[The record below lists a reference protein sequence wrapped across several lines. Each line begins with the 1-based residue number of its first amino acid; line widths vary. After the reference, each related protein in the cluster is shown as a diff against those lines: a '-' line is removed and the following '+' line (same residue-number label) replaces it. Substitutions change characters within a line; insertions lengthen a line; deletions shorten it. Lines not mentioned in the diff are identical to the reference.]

1 MSLFVKL
8 CGLRTPQDVEAA
20 IAAEASAVGFVMTES
35 PRRVSVAEAAHLR
48 SLLPARILAV
58 AVFHDPSRHLIEQV
72 QNEMA
77 PDLFQAEPRVLQG
90 LLPRSRILPVVAEG
104 PDLAARAQSAL
115 EVTDAG
121 WVLVDS
127 SARGGTGRRVAWDDL
142 VSLPSRS
149 RLVLAGGLTPD
160 NVAEAVLTV
169 RPGGV
174 DVSSGVEQAPGAKD
188 HGLMREFVIAARSVE
203 FQDEVTV

>member
-1 MSLFVKL
+1 LSLFIKL
-8 CGLRTPQDVEAA
+8 CGLRAAEDVETAVAA
-20 IAAEASAVGFVMTES
+20 GASAVGFVMTES

-48 SLLPARILAV
+48 SLLPAHVLAV

-72 QNEMA
+72 EREVA
-77 PDLFQAEPRVLQG
+77 PDLFQAEPHLLQG
-90 LLPRSRILPVVAEG
+90 LPRSSILPGVAEG
-104 PDLAARAQSAL
+104 PGLVQRVEAAL
-115 EVTDAG
+115 EVTGSG

-127 SARGGTGRRVAWDDL
+127 SARGGTGRRMAWDDL

-149 RLVLAGGLTPD
+149 RLVLAGGLTPH
-160 NVAEAVLTV
+160 NVAEAVRSV

-174 DVSSGVEQAPGAKD
+174 DVSSGVEQAPGVKD
-188 HGLMREFVIAARSVE
+188 HELMKAFVTAAQSIE

>member
-1 MSLFVKL
+1 LSLFVKL

-20 IAAEASAVGFVMTES
+20 IDAGANAVGFVMTES

-48 SLLPARILAV
+48 SLLPARVLAV

-72 QNEMA
+72 QSEMA
-77 PDLFQAEPRVLQG
+77 PDLFQAEPRFLQG
-90 LLPRSRILPVVAEG
+90 LPRSRILPVVAEG
-104 PDLAARAQSAL
+104 PDLAARSESAL

>member
-1 MSLFVKL
+1 
-8 CGLRTPQDVEAA
+8 VEAA
-20 IAAEASAVGFVMTES
+20 IDAGANAVGFVMTES

-72 QNEMA
+72 QSEMA
-77 PDLFQAEPRVLQG
+77 PDLFQAEPRFLQG
-90 LLPRSRILPVVAEG
+90 LPRSRILPVVAEG
-104 PDLAARAQSAL
+104 PDLAARSESAL

-203 FQDEVTV
+203 FQDEVTA

>member
-1 MSLFVKL
+1 LSLFVKL

-20 IAAEASAVGFVMTES
+20 IDAGANAVGFVMTES

-48 SLLPARILAV
+48 SLLPAQILAV

-72 QNEMA
+72 QREMA
-77 PDLFQAEPRVLQG
+77 PDLFQAEPRFLQG
-90 LLPRSRILPVVAEG
+90 LSRSRILPVVAEG
-104 PDLAARAQSAL
+104 PDLSPRVEAAL

-160 NVAEAVLTV
+160 NVAEAVLTI

-174 DVSSGVEQAPGAKD
+174 DVSSGVERAPGAKD
-188 HGLMREFVIAARSVE
+188 HELMREFVIAARSVE
-203 FQDEVTV
+203 LQDEVTV